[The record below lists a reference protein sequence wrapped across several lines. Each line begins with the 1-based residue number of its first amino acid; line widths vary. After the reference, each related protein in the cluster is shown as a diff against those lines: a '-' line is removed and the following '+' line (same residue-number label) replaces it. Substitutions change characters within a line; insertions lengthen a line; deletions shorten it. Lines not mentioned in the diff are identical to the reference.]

1 MVSFNYI
8 FLHIHITVL
17 LITIKDG
24 SIMKKTYQK
33 PDIMFDN
40 FTLSTSIAA
49 SCKNISESPALYSC
63 GYKSDEGYNVFY
75 SSGWSGCED
84 ASLFP
89 ELTGITYDFFVN
101 LRQIFNSL

>member
-1 MVSFNYI
+1 MVSFNCI

-49 SCKNISESPALYSC
+49 SCSRIAGSPSLNSC
-63 GYKSDEGYNVFY
+63 GFIDGNESLFY
-75 SSGWSGCED
+75 SGMTGC
-84 ASLFP
+84 
-89 ELTGITYDFFVN
+89 THVYDTFTPTAYETMVGV
-101 LRQIFNSL
+101 LGIFNSL